1 LTRVLSVDSLCAMGR
16 PRRADD
22 GGLIYHVLN
31 RANARMTIFEKDG
44 DYEAFE
50 RVLIRDALNRHFGGE
65 KTARNQLG
73 LTHKGWSDLGRIANK
88 EPIEESR
95 HRGCHPALRPATE
108 NEQSRVLAVTRS
120 MIRAYLDH
128 LDCSSTTV

>member
-1 LTRVLSVDSLCAMGR
+1 MGR
-16 PRRADD
+16 PRRWDD
-22 GGLIYHVLN
+22 GGLIDHMLN
-31 RANARMTIFEKDG
+31 RANARMTIFEKDR

-73 LTHKGWSDLGRIANK
+73 LTHKEWSDLGRIANK

-95 HRGCHPALRPATE
+95 HRGCHPALRSATE
-108 NEQSRVLAVTRS
+108 DEQSRVLAVTRS

-128 LDCSSTTV
+128 LDRSSTAA

>member
-1 LTRVLSVDSLCAMGR
+1 MGR
-16 PRRADD
+16 PRRGDD

-31 RANARMTIFEKDG
+31 RANARMTIFEKDR

-73 LTHKGWSDLGRIANK
+73 LTHKEWSDLGRIANK
-88 EPIEESR
+88 EPIEV
-95 HRGCHPALRPATE
+95 ATRPYDRPPRM
-108 NEQSRVLAVTRS
+108 NKVG
-120 MIRAYLDH
+120 YLP
-128 LDCSSTTV
+128 SPGA